1 MDGMTL
7 EDRLNN
13 LLRPLVEGLGY
24 EFVGLEL
31 SGPRHALLRIYIDHP
46 RAGGVN
52 LDDCETVSRE
62 VAALLD
68 VEDPIESSYRLE
80 VSSPGLDRPLFTLAQ
95 YLRYQGE
102 RVKVTLHLP
111 VDGRRR
117 VQGVVDGAVDDKLCL
132 IDDEGERV
140 EIPFSSVARGRL
152 LPDYDAILRGDQP
165 KN

>member
-1 MDGMTL
+1 MTL
-7 EDRLNN
+7 ADRLNN
-13 LLRPLVEGLGY
+13 LLQPLVEGLGY

-46 RAGGVN
+46 REGGIT
-52 LDDCETVSRE
+52 LHDCETVSRE

-80 VSSPGLDRPLFTLAQ
+80 ISSPGLDRPLFTLEQ
-95 YLRYQGE
+95 YLGCRGE

-111 VDGRRR
+111 VAGRRR
-117 VQGVVDGAVDDKLCL
+117 VQGVVDSVIEDKLCL

-140 EIPFSSVARGRL
+140 EIPFSSIARGRL
-152 LPDYDAILRGDQP
+152 MPDYDAILRGDHP